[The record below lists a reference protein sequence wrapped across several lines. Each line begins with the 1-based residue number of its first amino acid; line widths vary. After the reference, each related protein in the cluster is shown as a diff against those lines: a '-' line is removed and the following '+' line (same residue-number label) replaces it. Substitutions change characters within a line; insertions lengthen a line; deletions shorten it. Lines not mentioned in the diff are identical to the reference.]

1 MTVVADEA
9 DDLPLIYLRRLDAKM
24 DRIID
29 GLADVEVRSTNLGE
43 GQAVMNRRM
52 DRPEGHVE
60 RIERCLD
67 LVDMPH

>member
-1 MTVVADEA
+1 MVADES
-9 DDLPLIYLRRLDAKM
+9 DNLFLIHLRRLDAKM

-29 GLADVEVRSTNLGE
+29 GLADVKVRLTNLGE
-43 GQAVMNRRM
+43 GQAVMKRRM

-60 RIERCLD
+60 RTERRLD